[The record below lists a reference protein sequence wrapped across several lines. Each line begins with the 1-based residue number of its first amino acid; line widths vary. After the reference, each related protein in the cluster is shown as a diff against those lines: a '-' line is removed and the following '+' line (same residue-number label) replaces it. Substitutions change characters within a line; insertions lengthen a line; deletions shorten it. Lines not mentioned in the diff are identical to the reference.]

1 MAIADDQ
8 AAETFSVVH
17 KSVKT
22 EKSTAVEVAGA
33 PAIAGDLSL

>member
-8 AAETFSVVH
+8 AAEVSVVH

-22 EKSTAVEVAGA
+22 EKSTAVEMARA